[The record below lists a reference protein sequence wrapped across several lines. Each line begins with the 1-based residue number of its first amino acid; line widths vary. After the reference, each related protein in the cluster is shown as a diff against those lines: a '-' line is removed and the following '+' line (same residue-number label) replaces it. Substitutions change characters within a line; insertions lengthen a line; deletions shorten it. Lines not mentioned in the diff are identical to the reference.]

1 MTGDRLEFGVL
12 GPVVVRH
19 GHGETRI
26 AKAQQRCVLAML
38 LLDVGRVVP
47 LDRITGALWEGDGAP
62 RTARNGV
69 QRAVSDLRRVLAV
82 DPDVRLRYQTL
93 GYLLEVDPARIDLH
107 RFRALV
113 VRAREAVDGEGR
125 AAALRQA
132 LGLWRGEPLADVT
145 APELAVVKQ
154 ALVDEHLSVLEECLD
169 WEVRTGRHAAVVPEL
184 RLLVAAHPWRERLHG
199 LLMLALYREGRP
211 AEALQAFHDVRQA
224 FSAETGTDPGPE
236 LRRLFHLVLRN
247 DPELDAPVV
256 TAPIVVAPGAG
267 PAVVP
272 RQLPAPPKG
281 FTGRDREL
289 AALDRDTGPDGTL
302 VLSAIGG
309 PGGIGKTWL
318 ALQWAHRHADR
329 FPDGQLFV
337 DLRGFSRGGPPMTPA
352 AAVRGFLEA
361 LGVAPRSVPA
371 DLDARVRLF
380 RSLVADRRLLV
391 VADNARS
398 ADQVVPLLPGSPRCA
413 VVVTSRNRLAD
424 LVTRHGAQ
432 PVRLDAVTE
441 QESRQ
446 VLVGRLGEDRVAAE
460 PAAVRELL
468 ACCGG
473 FPLALA
479 IVAGRAAAHPDFPL
493 SAPAAEL
500 RDAATRLSVLDDDDP
515 SSSLPAVLSWSHAA
529 LTDEQA
535 RAYALLGVAAGAD
548 LDLPAAASL
557 VGRTTS
563 ATRSVLHALEDNHL
577 VRQQA
582 PGRWRMHPLIKLH
595 AAELA
600 HRDLTEADRDAA
612 HGRLVDFHLNT
623 AHASGMLPGPRTP
636 RPTFSLPP
644 SAAAHDR

>member
-1 MTGDRLEFGVL
+1 VEFGVL

-19 GHGETRI
+19 GHGEVRI

-38 LLDVGRVVP
+38 LLDAGRVVP

-69 QRAVSDLRRVLAV
+69 QRAVSDLRRMLAA
-82 DPDVRLRYQTL
+82 DPDVRLCYQAA
-93 GYLLEVDPARIDLH
+93 GYVLEVDPARIDLH
-107 RFRALV
+107 RFRELV
-113 VRAREAVDGEGR
+113 VRAREADDGDGR

-132 LGLWRGEPLADVT
+132 LDLWRGEPLADVT

-154 ALVDEHLSVLEECLD
+154 ALVEERLSVLEESLD

-211 AEALQAFHDVRQA
+211 AEALQVFHDVRQA

-247 DPELDAPVV
+247 DPELDAPAV
-256 TAPIVVAPGAG
+256 TTPIAVAPGASA
-267 PAVVP
+267 AVVP

-289 AALDRDTGPDGTL
+289 AALDREAGPDGTL

-318 ALQWAHRHADR
+318 ALHWAHRHADR

-337 DLRGFSRGGPPMTPA
+337 DLRGFSQEGSPLTPA

-361 LGVAPRSVPA
+361 LGIAPRSIPA

-380 RSLVADRRLLV
+380 RSLVADRRMLIV
-391 VADNARS
+391 VDNARS
-398 ADQVVPLLPGSPRCA
+398 SDQVVPLLPGSPLCT
-413 VVVTSRNRLAD
+413 VVVTSRNRLTD

-432 PVRLDAVTE
+432 PLRLDVLTE

-446 VLVGRLGEDRVAAE
+446 VLVSRLGEDRVAAE
-460 PAAVRELL
+460 PAAVGELL

-493 SAPAAEL
+493 AAPAAEL
-500 RDAATRLSVLDDDDP
+500 RDVATRLAVLDDDDP
-515 SSSLPAVLSWSHAA
+515 ASSLPAVLSWSHDT

-535 RAYALLGVAAGAD
+535 RVFALLGVAAGVD

-557 VGRTTS
+557 VGRTTP
-563 ATRSVLHALEDNHL
+563 ATRSVLHALEDKHL
-577 VRQQA
+577 VQQKA
-582 PGRWRMHPLIKLH
+582 PGQWRMHHLIKLH

-600 HRDLTEADRDAA
+600 HRNLAEADRDAA
-612 HGRLVDFHLNT
+612 HGRLVDFYLHA
-623 AHASGMLPGPRTP
+623 AHAAHAAGMLPGPRTP
-636 RPTFSLPP
+636 RSTFSLPP
-644 SAAAHDR
+644 SATARDR